1 LIAFTF
7 VLNAIVLLFA
17 RWSLLGGG
25 EGGGGGL
32 LGGRV
37 HAAVPRISAVGP
49 GLSLTIGVVIL
60 ELDAVANFLRFLV
73 LIPQNKRDMSGDFRG
88 HFWVFW
94 GGGIEVLLGASR
106 VLVYEAGMVS
116 T

>member
-1 LIAFTF
+1 M
-7 VLNAIVLLFA
+7 LLFG
-17 RWSLLGGG
+17 RWSLLGGD

-37 HAAVPRISAVGP
+37 HAAVPRISALGP
-49 GLSLTIGVVIL
+49 GLSLAIGVVIL
-60 ELDAVANFLRFLV
+60 EMDAVAIFCVSLV

-88 HFWVFW
+88 HFWVFL
-94 GGGIEVLLGASR
+94 GGGIGVLLGAYR